1 MARRKMADPCT
12 EPINMRI
19 TKKMKTEVDSL
30 ADSMRTTTNDFIRMA
45 LQEKINRV
53 NSEREAESARADA
66 AAAEMEE
73 RVRRIVMRVLD
84 DVGIIYKKDSAAAA
98 KEEQRPAGSTEL
110 RDKS

>member
-30 ADSMRTTTNDFIRMA
+30 ADSMRITTNDFIRMA

-53 NSEREAESARADA
+53 NSEREAESARAA
-66 AAAEMEE
+66 VPAGMEDQL
-73 RVRRIVMRVLD
+73 RQIVWSCLNEA
-84 DVGIIYKKDSAAAA
+84 GLPYKKDGSAAAD
-98 KEEQRPAGSTEL
+98 KERSE
-110 RDKS
+110 K